1 MAKNTKTDVIDFE
14 KSLEQLTKL
23 VEKMEGGKLP
33 LEESLQVFEQG
44 VGLIRHC
51 QQALK
56 EAEQRVQILTAQQNL
71 EPYSNESSE

>member
-23 VEKMEGGKLP
+23 VEKMEGGKLL